1 MISLRSGGYQTLL
14 GTPIQ
19 PDLSDDPE
27 GSERRVASRGEP
39 QRGQV
44 LRGWR
49 AKSQQVDPGRRA
61 TERRLVTEQ
70 TLASRSQLQGWF
82 HSSPLR

>member
-1 MISLRSGGYQTLL
+1 MINGLRSGGYQTLL

-27 GSERRVASRGEP
+27 GPERRVASRGVP

-44 LRGWR
+44 LQWWR
-49 AKSQQVDPGRRA
+49 AKSQQVDTGGRA
-61 TERRLVTEQ
+61 AGRRLVTEQ
-70 TLASRSQLQGWF
+70 MMASRSQL
-82 HSSPLR
+82 